1 MLHQGT
7 VITIRNN
14 IAEVVFPEQQP
25 AVFDILVVAETP
37 IKLEVVGSS
46 PRRNSYYC
54 LILAESDELARG
66 TVVTNTTTSL
76 HIPVGK
82 EVLGRAIDVFGN
94 PQDNKELTTKKSR
107 PLHTHREAANIA
119 DSIIPSEI
127 LHTGIKAID
136 FFTPILKGGKTGV
149 VGGAGLGKTVLL
161 TELIHNI
168 VVEGQD
174 SRKSVSVF
182 SAVGERSREAHELLV
197 NTRDAGVLD
206 RTVMVIG
213 QMGENPAVRFRTAY
227 AAASIAEYFRDEGVD
242 VLFFMD
248 NMYRFSQAGYELS
261 TLMQAIPSEDGYQPT
276 IPSEIGSLHER
287 LVATPTANITSIEA
301 IYLPSDDLF
310 DYSVRTVFGYLDSF
324 VVLSRDIYQAGRLPA
339 VDLLESNSSALLPK
353 TVGEKHYE
361 LYLEAKKTLEQATEV
376 ERIVSLVGLS
386 ELSQE
391 DQTVYRRSQ
400 LIQNYMTQ
408 SLSVAEAQTNQ
419 PGVSIP
425 IEQVLKDIEIILSG
439 QIDMVDPDSLLYVEK
454 IDVTAIKAVENAPA
468 DQAPAQDQP
477 VNGGPPQEVDVK
489 SSGAPQGQPVK
500 PTPVPTASPAPT
512 PAPIPTPP
520 PTPSVAKAPSTPK
533 NAPQPMVLS
542 DEEAEKYLKEKQTF
556 QAARQIPPDEN
567 SYTPT
572 AFTQEQQQN

>member
-25 AVFDILVVAETP
+25 AVFDVLIIPNTP
-37 IKLEVVGSS
+37 VKLEVVSSS
-46 PRRNSYYC
+46 PRRNCYYC
-54 LILAESDELARG
+54 LILAESDALTRG
-66 TVVTNTTTSL
+66 AIVTNTTTSL

-82 EVLGRAIDVFGN
+82 EVLGRAIDVFGT
-94 PQDNKELTTKKSR
+94 PQDGKELITKKTR
-107 PLHTHREAANIA
+107 PLHAQREAANIS
-119 DSIIPSEI
+119 DSIIPQEI

-168 VVEGQD
+168 VIEGED

-197 NTRDAGVLD
+197 NTREAGVLD

-227 AAASIAEYFRDEGVD
+227 AAASIAEYFRDEGID

-339 VDLLESNSSALLPK
+339 VDLLESNSSALLPS

-408 SLSVAEAQTNQ
+408 SLSVAESQTNQ
-419 PGVSIP
+419 KGVSIP

-439 QIDMVDPDSLLYVEK
+439 QIDMADPNNLLYVEK
-454 IDVTAIKAVENAPA
+454 IDLSTVNETAPVGRQVKSTTDAGESNEQSQQTPSRRVDTSIATQPTDSTAQENALSR
-468 DQAPAQDQP
+468 
-477 VNGGPPQEVDVK
+477 DV
-489 SSGAPQGQPVK
+489 S
-500 PTPVPTASPAPT
+500 TPNVIRTE
-512 PAPIPTPP
+512 
-520 PTPSVAKAPSTPK
+520 TPSVTKPTTAPE
-533 NAPQPMVLS
+533 PMTLS
-542 DEEAEKYLKEKQTF
+542 DEEAQRYLKEKETF
-556 QAARQIPPDEN
+556 QAIRQTLPD
-567 SYTPT
+567 SPSAYAPT
-572 AFTQEQQQN
+572 TFTTQENQQS